1 MLQLFNK
8 ALQPILRHL
17 DIFVSEDFILEQ
29 KIKSPAFDLAS
40 IVNKNTQTECQKYGF
55 VSSVSTLNAL

>member
-40 IVNKNTQTECQKYGF
+40 IVNKIPRQNVK
-55 VSSVSTLNAL
+55 NMALFPV

>member
-1 MLQLFNK
+1 M
-8 ALQPILRHL
+8 
-17 DIFVSEDFILEQ
+17 SEDFILEQ